1 MNGINGIET
10 AKKLRSFDKDCLL
23 IFTTT
28 STDHALEG
36 FQVRATHYLVK
47 PYTDKD
53 LSALTEELLSRI
65 PEPDRYIE
73 IKVNGS
79 DVQLPFKDIIYA
91 EHFSHM
97 IHIYTTGGQTLV
109 TRQSFENFT
118 APLKEDPRFFPS
130 SRGTIVNLEHAIGFD
145 NSAFVMKD
153 GSTVLISRKLLK
165 TARQALMDFLFQ
177 GGVCHDCFF
186 TSVSGTYS
194 GHPGTSSCVS
204 ASECLSEAF
213 FRQTALLGDSGL
225 SRTFHSWGSA
235 LPADADFHRAG
246 FTVYGS
252 GCNCRIYENPA
263 CFRLEIR
270 QCGACSLCG
279 VCLSQQYLQSFE
291 RSHA

>member
-1 MNGINGIET
+1 MRIAIVDDIAEERSLLTMWLKDQLGSRNVHADFFEYERGEDFLKAAGKSPFTILFLDIYMNGINGIET

-91 EHFSHM
+91 EHFSHI
-97 IHIYTTGGQTLV
+97 IHIHTTGGQTLI

-145 NSAFVMKD
+145 DSAFVMKD

-177 GGVCHDCFF
+177 GGGM
-186 TSVSGTYS
+186 S
-194 GHPGTSSCVS
+194 
-204 ASECLSEAF
+204 
-213 FRQTALLGDSGL
+213 
-225 SRTFHSWGSA
+225 
-235 LPADADFHRAG
+235 
-246 FTVYGS
+246 
-252 GCNCRIYENPA
+252 
-263 CFRLEIR
+263 
-270 QCGACSLCG
+270 
-279 VCLSQQYLQSFE
+279 
-291 RSHA
+291 

>member
-97 IHIYTTGGQTLV
+97 IHIHTTGGQTLI

-118 APLKEDPRFFPS
+118 APLKEYPRFFPS
-130 SRGTIVNLEHAIGFD
+130 SRGTIVNLEHVIGFD
-145 NSAFVMKD
+145 DSAFVMKD

-177 GGVCHDCFF
+177 GGGM
-186 TSVSGTYS
+186 S
-194 GHPGTSSCVS
+194 
-204 ASECLSEAF
+204 
-213 FRQTALLGDSGL
+213 
-225 SRTFHSWGSA
+225 
-235 LPADADFHRAG
+235 
-246 FTVYGS
+246 
-252 GCNCRIYENPA
+252 
-263 CFRLEIR
+263 
-270 QCGACSLCG
+270 
-279 VCLSQQYLQSFE
+279 
-291 RSHA
+291 